1 MTNSTNKA
9 KGINR
14 NIEKNTEE
22 AIAMPEA
29 RNSEHSVGKIKSIAE
44 QSIIGIG
51 ILQDNEFK
59 YVNEQAAKLI
69 GYTLAEIEN
78 WTFNDLLNIVHPE
91 DKMLIFD
98 QLQKLQSEE
107 KGKIVKFQTRGI
119 KKNGEM
125 LWTEFSLKKIDYE
138 GKPAMLIMYLDISD
152 MKKAEHNLK
161 KSELKYRNAYDTLN
175 FYKDLFVHDMN
186 NILHNILASTEI
198 YSLYKDKPEKKE
210 NLEDLIELIKEQ
222 TKRGSKLISN
232 VRKLSQL
239 EDPAISF
246 KKIEVIEILN
256 DALEFLHKSFQSRGI
271 NITIKARLQEYF
283 AKANELLLD
292 VFENILINSAKYNEN
307 DTVEIEIKI
316 SKDKVQRK
324 NCVKV
329 QFIDNGIGISD
340 SRKGTIF
347 QRGNRDHTGPK
358 GMGLGLSLVKIIINS
373 YNGHIEVKDRIEGD
387 YSMGTNFTLYIPI
400 AK

>member
-198 YSLYKDKPEKKE
+198 YSLYKDMPDKKE

-239 EDPAISF
+239 EDPSISF

-256 DALEFLHKSFQSRGI
+256 DALEFLHKSFQNRGI

-292 VFENILINSAKYNEN
+292 VFENILINSAKYNEK
-307 DTVEIEIKI
+307 DTIEIEIKI
-316 SKDKVQRK
+316 SKDKVHRK
-324 NCVKV
+324 NCVKI